1 VINRY
6 LGYWDGNPTTLT
18 PLSPRDSAPLYVEMM
33 GGSAKIIAKGKQLY
47 SQGKYREGT
56 EIVNKLVYA
65 EPNNTAAKD
74 LLADLFE
81 QIGYQ
86 KESPSV
92 RNSFLGAAYELRH
105 GMPAG
110 ASPKSSG
117 PDLIRGMPTEL
128 WLNSLA
134 ISMDSKKVAG
144 KKSIIN
150 LNTPD
155 NGEKFVVE
163 LSNSALTNIKG
174 QQAPNPDLTITL
186 NRSDL
191 NSVMGGTKTFDQLIS
206 EGKAKFVGNRQAF
219 DDLRNSLT
227 TFTPD
232 FELMPGTKSK
242 VVTPHNL
249 DPLVV
254 RESAELG
261 E

>member
-1 VINRY
+1 
-6 LGYWDGNPTTLT
+6 
-18 PLSPRDSAPLYVEMM
+18 
-33 GGSAKIIAKGKQLY
+33 
-47 SQGKYREGT
+47 
-56 EIVNKLVYA
+56 
-65 EPNNTAAKD
+65 
-74 LLADLFE
+74 
-81 QIGYQ
+81 
-86 KESPSV
+86 
-92 RNSFLGAAYELRH
+92 
-105 GMPAG
+105 
-110 ASPKSSG
+110 
-117 PDLIRGMPTEL
+117 
-128 WLNSLA
+128 
-134 ISMDSKKVAG
+134 MDSKKVAG
-144 KKSIIN
+144 KKSVIN

-227 TFTPD
+227 SFTPD

-242 VVTPHNL
+242 VATTHNL